1 MEKIEVEQ
9 GFLASLIELAQKPF
23 LNSKKEEKEKEEDVK
38 VDDDD
43 EMEYEGKKYS
53 KKELVNCY
61 TEKKNSEAEE
71 EAKKGK
77 GQEEKEEEKK
87 NSVDAD
93 VEDEKAPSNDDMQF
107 FNSMQELMATAS
119 QDPNDKIQVYSQK
132 SGLELGS
139 KIFG

>member
-9 GFLASLIELAQKPF
+9 GFLASLIALAQKPF
-23 LNSKKEEKEKEEDVK
+23 ENAKEEPKKEKEEKEE
-38 VDDDD
+38 DDD

-77 GQEEKEEEKK
+77 EKEEKEEEKK
-87 NSVDAD
+87 NSVSD
-93 VEDEKAPSNDDMQF
+93 EDMEF
-107 FNSMQELMATAS
+107 FNSMQELMAKAS